1 MSDFSPESLIRF
13 DMFIQAVKSVAGH
26 RGIVYV
32 TVPITTGKSHFILMN
47 ELGCSSDEVR
57 ANFSERWR
65 TEVFDRNMNA
75 AESWAEQARNSFPKR
90 VVLDPSRLFIRD
102 WGQPEYY
109 ELWQRVIVDFADVV
123 VATPD
128 WAFSN
133 GARAEVDMAF
143 KAKRRVVDLNGIEYS
158 REDIVEYD
166 QLAKELLRSW
176 GWSEE
181 KINASLNAMDLASQT
196 EHPPTGIVNWARNE
210 ALSWVHGDLNSYEV
224 EQRRD
229 LGRSYYTPDSDDLRT
244 QKGLIGPDT
253 WHEKVYGY
261 WNRMLEKGIA
271 SNGGQLELGSMLGA
285 SIAMLRSVWRIHGAL
300 ASHSEMELLNW
311 KRAYARSSRPQD
323 FDYSSELQLSEVK
336 SSVWSWIQTE
346 YTMTRKDF
354 SESRDRQ
361 HTQELEQGNSRAWHA
376 DIWDLH
382 WKEVQRLGFES
393 QEGKYQLGKFVVCI
407 FRLFESVVAE
417 FGSPPRREWR
427 DHSRL
432 IENLDF

>member
-1 MSDFSPESLIRF
+1 MSEFSPESHIRF

-57 ANFSERWR
+57 SHHAERWR

-90 VVLDPSRLFIRD
+90 VVLDPSRLFIKA

-143 KAKRRVVDLNGIEYS
+143 KAKRRVVDLNGVEYS
-158 REDIVEYD
+158 KTDIIEYD
-166 QLAKELLRSW
+166 QLAKETLRSW
-176 GWSEE
+176 GWTEQ
-181 KINASLNAMDLASQT
+181 KIDSSLNAMDLASPT
-196 EHPPTGIVNWARNE
+196 ERPPTGIVNWARNE

-244 QKGLIGPDT
+244 QKGLTGPDT
-253 WHEKVYGY
+253 WHEKLYGY
-261 WNRMLEKGIA
+261 WNRMLEKGIS

-300 ASHSEMELLNW
+300 TSHSEMELLNW
-311 KRAYARSSRPQD
+311 KRATTKRGRPQE

-361 HTQELEQGNSRAWHA
+361 HTKELEGGNPRAWHA

-382 WKEVQRLGFES
+382 WREVQRLGFQS

-432 IENLDF
+432 IEDLDF